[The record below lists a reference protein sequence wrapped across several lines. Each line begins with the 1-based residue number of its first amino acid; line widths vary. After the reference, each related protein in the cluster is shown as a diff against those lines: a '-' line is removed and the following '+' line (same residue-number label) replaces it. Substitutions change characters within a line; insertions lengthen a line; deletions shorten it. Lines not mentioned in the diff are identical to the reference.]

1 MINDVKAIQKIVD
14 KAVGVERFSYPAQ
27 KNADRPKG
35 DYAVVT
41 KGEER
46 ALGFDEIKY
55 FYKEDTKEVIMQ
67 VVGLRVVD
75 FEIMFS
81 RDDTELIRFDQGLY
95 SPTLAPV
102 FKEFGFVVMNKQRIT
117 NETKTL
123 ETNWEVRAGVRLVCN
138 VLRKYEES
146 LGLIEHA
153 PTEGYIHIGGRV
165 LAIETN

>member
-1 MINDVKAIQKIVD
+1 MISDVLAIQKIVD
-14 KAVGVERFSYPAQ
+14 KAVGVERFAYPAQ
-27 KNADRPKG
+27 KNADRPDG

-41 KGEER
+41 KGEEK
-46 ALGFDEIKY
+46 ALGFDETKY
-55 FYKEDTKEVIMQ
+55 YYNETTREVMMK

-95 SPTLAPV
+95 SPFLIPV
-102 FKEFGFVVMNKQRIT
+102 FKEFGFVVMHKLRIT

-138 VLRKYEES
+138 VIRTFEES
-146 LGLIEHA
+146 LGVIEQA
-153 PTEGYIHIGGRV
+153 PTKGYVHIDGRV
-165 LAIETN
+165 ISLETN